1 MIKIV
6 NDLSGYQLKEEGWSF
21 IVQELDYLLE
31 EHNEEIFWLNKE
43 DGRLYEIE
51 ESESEN
57 NE

>member
-21 IVQELDYLLE
+21 IVLELDYLLE
-31 EHNEEIFWLNKE
+31 EHTGETFWFNKE

-51 ESESEN
+51 EVEN
-57 NE
+57 ND